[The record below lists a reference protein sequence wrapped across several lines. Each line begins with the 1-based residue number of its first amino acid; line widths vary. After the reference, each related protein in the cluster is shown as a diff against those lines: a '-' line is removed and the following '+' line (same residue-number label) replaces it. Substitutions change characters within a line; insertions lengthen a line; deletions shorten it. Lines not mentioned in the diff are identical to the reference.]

1 LLDSLSEILCIMNKN
16 STPIVSDL
24 VLLGGGHANIQVLK
38 MLAMNPIGGLRIT
51 LISDQTHSPYSGM
64 IPGYLAGYYSY
75 EECHF
80 DLRRICEEL
89 GQRFI
94 KAKII
99 GIDPQRKKIRL
110 ENRVEVGYDC
120 ASINVGIAP
129 KSIENSSEEA
139 ALKLIPL
146 KPISRF
152 IAHWERLIADLKA
165 YKGRKSL
172 QIAVVGAGASGVE
185 ISIILKM
192 LIDQH
197 NWNAEVSLIHRH
209 EFLVSAQDISAQRR
223 LSKTL
228 EELDIKVFK
237 NTQALKEQENGLVLK
252 DDNGLIQTKDFYRVL
267 TATQAV
273 APQWFTHSD
282 LPVSPDGFV
291 KVNKNLLVENEHG
304 LFAAGDCIHF
314 SPSPLKKA
322 GVYAV
327 RQGRVLEHNIRAFF
341 TGKSALKTFH
351 PKKNVL
357 SLITIGERKA
367 LVHQD
372 SASILRW
379 MWPSLLWTVKDGIDR
394 RFMKRFQAKTFSAKP
409 RHFDKIMPV
418 PKTTLVPEDWESN
431 TCGGCGSKLAAS
443 TLTLSLNKLDIP
455 KDDAV
460 LLGVKDGEDCALT
473 RFSEHSLCLQSID
486 QFRSFISDP
495 YLLGQIATQ
504 HALSDIYAM
513 GGVAKTAQVGLT
525 LSAAN
530 KKIQQEDIF
539 QLMSGVLDILTQS
552 AASLVGGHTG
562 EGAELAVSLAV
573 QGEVAPDQVLR
584 KQLTQ
589 PGNRLILTKPIGTG
603 VIFAA
608 NMLAQANGKLVDQA
622 LSSMLESNKIA
633 IKIIKSFSVSGCTDI
648 TGFGLLGHAFEM
660 MGKNAGQA
668 LGVKIDYKAIPLFDG
683 VGELFAKGYYAS
695 IAEENYRSLSAVLDA
710 EISNQKFPA
719 LFDPQTSGGLLF
731 SVPSDQ
737 ADSCLKALHQ
747 NGVVKAC
754 VIGEVI
760 DQREIVVI

>member
-1 LLDSLSEILCIMNKN
+1 MNN
-16 STPIVSDL
+16 NPTPIVSDL

-38 MLAMNPIGGLRIT
+38 MLAMKPIGGLRIT
-51 LISDQTHSPYSGM
+51 LISDQIHSPYSGM

-99 GIDPQRKKIRL
+99 GIDPQRKKIQL
-110 ENRVEVGYDC
+110 ENRAEVSYDC
-120 ASINVGIAP
+120 ASINVGIEP
-129 KSIENSSEEA
+129 QSIENASVAA

-152 IAHWERLIADLKA
+152 IAHWERLIADLNA
-165 YKGRKSL
+165 YKGSEPLK
-172 QIAVVGAGASGVE
+172 IAVVGAGASGVE

-197 NWNAEVSLIHRH
+197 QWNAEVSLIHRH
-209 EFLVSAQDISAQRR
+209 EYLVSAKDLLAQKK
-223 LSKTL
+223 LSETL
-228 EELDIKVFK
+228 KELGVKVFK

-252 DDNGLIQTKDFYRVL
+252 DDQGLIQTKDFYRVL
-267 TATQAV
+267 TATHAS
-273 APQWFTHSD
+273 APQWFKQSG
-282 LPVSPDGFV
+282 LPVDADGFV
-291 KVNKNLLVENEHG
+291 KVTGNLLVEQEHA
-304 LFAAGDCIHF
+304 LFAAGDCIYF
-314 SPSPLKKA
+314 TPSPLKKA

-327 RQGRVLEHNIRAFF
+327 RQGRVLEHNIRAYF
-341 TGKSALKTFH
+341 TGKSTLKTFR

-379 MWPSLLWTVKDGIDR
+379 MWPSLLWMVKDGIDR
-394 RFMKRFQAKTFSAKP
+394 RFMKRFQATTFRVKP
-409 RHFDKIMPV
+409 RHFSKAMP
-418 PKTTLVPEDWESN
+418 PPEYTLVPDDWESN
-431 TCGGCGSKLAAS
+431 TCGGCGSKLGAS
-443 TLTLSLNKLDIP
+443 TLALSLNKLDIP

-473 RFSEHSLCLQSID
+473 KVSEHTLCLQSID
-486 QFRSFISDP
+486 QFRAFISDP
-495 YLLGQIATQ
+495 YLLGQIAAQ

-525 LSAAN
+525 LEAAN

-539 QLMSGVLDILTQS
+539 QLMSGVLATLSPS
-552 AASLVGGHTG
+552 AVSLVGGHTG
-562 EGAELAVSLAV
+562 EGAELAISISV
-573 QGEVAPDQVLR
+573 QGEVSPERVLR
-584 KQLTQ
+584 KQLTK

-608 NMLAQANGKLVDQA
+608 NMLAQANGKLVDQV
-622 LSSMLESNKIA
+622 LSSMLESNKTA
-633 IKIIKSFSVSGCTDI
+633 MEIIRAFDVSGCTDI

-660 MGKNAGQA
+660 MGKSDQT
-668 LGVKIDYKAIPLFDG
+668 LGVKIDYQAIPLFDS
-683 VGELFAKGYYAS
+683 VDELFAKGYYAS
-695 IAEENYRSLSAVLDA
+695 IAEENYRSLSAVLDVDV
-710 EISNQKFPA
+710 SNQKFPA

-731 SVPSDQ
+731 SLPSGQ
-737 ADSCLKALHQ
+737 VEACLKALHQ
-747 NGVVKAC
+747 NGVSKAC

-760 DQREIVVI
+760 DEPRMIVI

>member
-1 LLDSLSEILCIMNKN
+1 MNKS

-99 GIDPQRKKIRL
+99 GIDPQRKKIQL
-110 ENRVEVGYDC
+110 ENRVEVSYDC

-129 KSIENSSEEA
+129 KNIEYSSPDA

-152 IAHWERLIADLKA
+152 IAYWDRLIADLKA
-165 YKGRKSL
+165 YKGADPL
-172 QIAVVGAGASGVE
+172 QLAVVGAGASGVE

-192 LIDQH
+192 LIDRY
-197 NWNAEVSLIHRH
+197 NWNAEVSLIHQH
-209 EFLVSAQDISAQRR
+209 EFLVSAKDISAQRR
-223 LSKTL
+223 LSKTI

-252 DDNGLIQTKDFYRVL
+252 DDKGLIQIKDFYRVL
-267 TATQAV
+267 TATQAS
-273 APQWFTHSD
+273 APQWFKDSG
-282 LPVSPDGFV
+282 LPVDTDGFV
-291 KVNKNLLVENEHG
+291 KVSGNLLVENEHD

-327 RQGRVLEHNIRAFF
+327 RQGMVLEHNIRAFF
-341 TGKSALKTFH
+341 TGKSALKTFR

-379 MWPSLLWTVKDGIDR
+379 MRPSLLWTVKDGIDR

-409 RHFDKIMPV
+409 RHFDKAMPM

-473 RFSEHSLCLQSID
+473 RFSEHTLCLQSID

-513 GGVAKTAQVGLT
+513 GGVARTAQVGLT
-525 LSAAN
+525 LGAAN
-530 KKIQQEDIF
+530 RKIHQEDIF

-552 AASLVGGHTG
+552 AVSLVGGHTG
-562 EGAELAVSLAV
+562 EGAELAISLAV
-573 QGEVAPDQVLR
+573 QGEVAPEQVLR
-584 KQLTQ
+584 KQLNK

-603 VIFAA
+603 VVFAA
-608 NMLAQANGKLVDQA
+608 NMLAQANGKLVDETI
-622 LSSMLESNKIA
+622 SSMLQSNKTAMETIQA
-633 IKIIKSFSVSGCTDI
+633 FDVSGCTDI

-660 MGKNAGQA
+660 MGKNNDHA

-683 VGELFAKGYYAS
+683 VVELFAKGYYAS
-695 IAEENYRSLSAVLDA
+695 IAEENYQSLSSALNV
-710 EISNQKFPA
+710 EVSNQEFPA

-731 SVPSDQ
+731 SVPFEQ
-737 ADSCLKALHQ
+737 AEACLKALHH
-747 NGVVKAC
+747 NGVSKAC
-754 VIGEVI
+754 VMGEVI
-760 DQREIVVI
+760 DQRKIVVI

>member
-1 LLDSLSEILCIMNKN
+1 MNN
-16 STPIVSDL
+16 NATPIVSDL

-38 MLAMNPIGGLRIT
+38 MLAMNPVGGLRIT

-99 GIDPQRKKIRL
+99 SIDPQRKKIQL
-110 ENRVEVGYDC
+110 ENRAEVSYDC

-129 KSIENSSEEA
+129 KNIEYSSDEA
-139 ALKLIPL
+139 AVKLIPL
-146 KPISRF
+146 KPISKF
-152 IAHWERLIADLKA
+152 IAHWDRLIADLTA
-165 YKGRKSL
+165 YKDSDSL
-172 QIAVVGAGASGVE
+172 QIAVVGAGAAGVE

-192 LIDQH
+192 LIDQN

-209 EFLVSAQDISAQRR
+209 EFLVSAQDLLAQRK

-228 EELDIKVFK
+228 KELGIKVLQ
-237 NTQALKEQENGLVLK
+237 NTLALKGQENGLVLK
-252 DDNGLIQTKDFYRVL
+252 DEQGFIQTKDFYRVL
-267 TATQAV
+267 TATQAS
-273 APQWFTHSD
+273 APQWFKHSG
-282 LPVSPDGFV
+282 LPVNPDGFV
-291 KVNKNLLVENEHG
+291 KVTGNLLVENERD

-327 RQGRVLEHNIRAFF
+327 RQGMVLEQNIRAFF
-341 TGKSALKTFH
+341 TGKSALKTFR

-394 RFMKRFQAKTFSAKP
+394 RFMQRFQASTFSRKP
-409 RHFDKIMPV
+409 QHFNKIMPV
-418 PKTTLVPEDWESN
+418 PNSTLVPEDWESN

-455 KDDAV
+455 KDDSV
-460 LLGVKDGEDCALT
+460 LLGVKGGEDCALT
-473 RFSEHSLCLQSID
+473 RFSEHTLCLQSID

-495 YLLGQIATQ
+495 YLLGQIAAQ

-525 LSAAN
+525 LGAAN

-539 QLMSGVLDILTQS
+539 QLMSGVLDILTKS
-552 AASLVGGHTG
+552 AVSLVGGHTG
-562 EGAELAVSLAV
+562 EGTELAISIAV
-573 QGEVAPDQVLR
+573 QGEVALEQVLR
-584 KQLTQ
+584 KQLTK
-589 PGNRLILTKPIGTG
+589 PENRLILTKPIGTG
-603 VIFAA
+603 AIFAA

-622 LSSMLESNKIA
+622 LSSMLQSNKTA
-633 IKIIKSFSVSGCTDI
+633 MEIIKSFSVSGCTDI

-660 MGKNAGQA
+660 LGKNTDAA

-695 IAEENYRSLSAVLDA
+695 IAEENYQSLSAVLDA
-710 EISNQKFPA
+710 EVSNQKFPA

-737 ADSCLKALHQ
+737 TEACLKALHQ
-747 NGVVKAC
+747 NGVAEAC

-760 DQREIVVI
+760 EQQKIVVI

>member
-1 LLDSLSEILCIMNKN
+1 MNN
-16 STPIVSDL
+16 NPTPIVSDL

-99 GIDPQRKKIRL
+99 GIDSQLKKIRL
-110 ENRVEVGYDC
+110 ENRAEVSYDC
-120 ASINVGIAP
+120 ASINVGIEP
-129 KSIENSSEEA
+129 KSIENASAEA

-152 IAHWERLIADLKA
+152 IAHWQRLIADLKA
-165 YKGRKSL
+165 YKGSEPL

-192 LIDQH
+192 LIDQ
-197 NWNAEVSLIHRH
+197 NKWNAELSLIHRH
-209 EFLVSAQDISAQRR
+209 EYLVSAKDRSAQRK
-223 LSKTL
+223 LSETL
-228 EELDIKVFK
+228 KELGVKVFK

-252 DDNGLIQTKDFYRVL
+252 DDQGLIRTKDFYRVL
-267 TATQAV
+267 TATQAS
-273 APQWFTHSD
+273 APKWFKDSG
-282 LPVSPDGFV
+282 LPVNPDGFV
-291 KVNKNLLVENEHG
+291 KVAGNLLVEQEHA

-327 RQGRVLEHNIRAFF
+327 RQGMVLEHNIRAYFS
-341 TGKSALKTFH
+341 GKSSLKTFR
-351 PKKNVL
+351 PKENVL

-394 RFMKRFQAKTFSAKP
+394 RFMRRFQTATFSVKP
-409 RHFDKIMPV
+409 RHFVKTMP
-418 PKTTLVPEDWESN
+418 PPECTLVPEDWESN
-431 TCGGCGSKLAAS
+431 TCGGCGSKLGAS
-443 TLTLSLNKLDIP
+443 TLALSLNKLDIP

-460 LLGVKDGEDCALT
+460 LLGVKDGEDCALIKV
-473 RFSEHSLCLQSID
+473 SERTLCLQSID
-486 QFRSFISDP
+486 QFRAFISDP
-495 YLLGQIATQ
+495 YLLGQIAAQ

-525 LSAAN
+525 LEAAN

-539 QLMSGVLDILTQS
+539 QLMSGVLATLSSSTV
-552 AASLVGGHTG
+552 SLVGGHTG
-562 EGAELAVSLAV
+562 EGAELAISISV
-573 QGEVAPDQVLR
+573 QGEVAPQRVLR
-584 KQLTQ
+584 KQLTK

-608 NMLAQANGKLVDQA
+608 NMFAQANGQLVDQA
-622 LSSMLESNKIA
+622 LSSMLESNKTAMETISA
-633 IKIIKSFSVSGCTDI
+633 FEVSGCTDI

-660 MGKNAGQA
+660 MGKTDRT
-668 LGVKIDYKAIPLFDG
+668 LGVKIDYQAIPVFDG
-683 VGELFAKGYYAS
+683 VDELFAKGYYAS

-710 EISNQKFPA
+710 EVSNRKFPA

-731 SVPSDQ
+731 SVPPGQ
-737 ADSCLKALHQ
+737 AEACLKALHQ
-747 NGVVKAC
+747 NGVTKAC

-760 DQREIVVI
+760 DAPRMIVN

>member
-1 LLDSLSEILCIMNKN
+1 MHNN

-99 GIDPQRKKIRL
+99 GIDTQRQKIQL
-110 ENRVEVGYDC
+110 ENRAEVSYDC
-120 ASINVGIAP
+120 ASINVGIEP
-129 KSIENSSEEA
+129 ENLENSSPEA
-139 ALKLIPL
+139 VLKLIPL

-152 IAHWERLIADLKA
+152 IAHWDRLMADLKS
-165 YKGRKSL
+165 YKDSDSL

-192 LIDQH
+192 LIDQNQWH
-197 NWNAEVSLIHRH
+197 AEVSLIHRH
-209 EFLVSAQDISAQRR
+209 EFLVSAKDPSAQRR

-228 EELDIKVFK
+228 EELGIKVFK

-252 DDNGLIQTKDFYRVL
+252 NEQGVQTKDFYRVL
-267 TATQAV
+267 TATQAS
-273 APQWFTHSD
+273 APQWFKHSG
-282 LPVSPDGFV
+282 LAVNPDGFV
-291 KVNKNLLVENEHG
+291 QVGGNLRVENEHA

-327 RQGRVLEHNIRAFF
+327 RQGMVLEHNIRAFF
-341 TGKSALKTFH
+341 TGKSALKTFR

-357 SLITIGERKA
+357 SLITIGDHKA

-372 SASILRW
+372 SSSILRW
-379 MWPSLLWTVKDGIDR
+379 MWPTLLWTVKDGIDR
-394 RFMKRFQAKTFSAKP
+394 RFMQRFQARTFSVKP
-409 RHFDKIMPV
+409 RHFDQVMPA
-418 PKTTLVPEDWESN
+418 PKYTLVPEDWENN

-443 TLTLSLNKLDIP
+443 TLMLSLNKLKIP
-455 KDDAV
+455 EDESV

-473 RFSEHSLCLQSID
+473 RFSEHTLCLQSID

-513 GGVAKTAQVGLT
+513 GGGARTAQVGLT
-525 LSAAN
+525 LGAAN
-530 KKIQQEDIF
+530 KKIHQEDIF
-539 QLMSGVLDILTQS
+539 QLMSGVLDILTKS
-552 AASLVGGHTG
+552 GASLVGGHTG
-562 EGAELAVSLAV
+562 EGAELAISIAV
-573 QGEVAPDQVLR
+573 QGEVAPERVFR

-622 LSSMLESNKIA
+622 LSSMLESNKTA
-633 IKIIKSFSVSGCTDI
+633 LDTLKSFDVSGCTDI
-648 TGFGLLGHAFEM
+648 TGFGLLGHAYEM
-660 MGKNAGQA
+660 LGKNTGQA
-668 LGVKIDYKAIPLFDG
+668 LGISIDYREIPLFDG
-683 VGELFAKGYYAS
+683 VCELFEKGYFAS
-695 IAEENYRSLSAVLDA
+695 IAGKNYESLTALLSAEV
-710 EISNQKFPA
+710 SNQRFPA

-731 SVPSDQ
+731 SVPPDQ
-737 ADSCLKALHQ
+737 TEDCLKALYQ
-747 NGVVKAC
+747 NGVSKAR

-760 DQREIVVI
+760 GQNDIIIRNYS

>member
-1 LLDSLSEILCIMNKN
+1 MMNN
-16 STPIVSDL
+16 SSTPIVSDL

-38 MLAMNPIGGLRIT
+38 MLAMKPIGGLRIT

-99 GIDPQRKKIRL
+99 GIDPQRKKIQL
-110 ENRVEVGYDC
+110 ENRAEVGYDC

-129 KSIENSSEEA
+129 KNIEHSSDEA

-146 KPISRF
+146 KPISKF
-152 IAHWERLIADLKA
+152 ITHWDRLMADLKS
-165 YKGRKSL
+165 YKGRESL

-185 ISIILKM
+185 ISIILEM
-192 LIDQH
+192 LIDQ
-197 NWNAEVSLIHRH
+197 NQWNAEVTLIHRH
-209 EFLVSAQDISAQRR
+209 EYLVSAKDLVAQRK

-228 EELDIKVFK
+228 KELGIKVFK
-237 NTQALKEQENGLVLK
+237 NTQALKEQANGLVLK
-252 DDNGLIQTKDFYRVL
+252 DEQGLIQTQDFYRVL
-267 TATQAV
+267 TATQAS
-273 APQWFTHSD
+273 APKWFKHSG
-282 LPVSPDGFV
+282 LPVSQDGFV
-291 KVNKNLLVENEHG
+291 KVTGKLLVENEHA

-327 RQGRVLEHNIRAFF
+327 RQGMVLEHNIRAYF

-372 SASILRW
+372 SPSILRW

-394 RFMKRFQAKTFSAKP
+394 RFMKRFQGQTFRVKP
-409 RHFDKIMPV
+409 QHFNKVMPV
-418 PKTTLVPEDWESN
+418 PKSTLVPEDWESN
-431 TCGGCGSKLAAS
+431 ICGGCGSKLAAS

-473 RFSEHSLCLQSID
+473 RFSEHTLCLQSID

-525 LSAAN
+525 LEAAN
-530 KKIQQEDIF
+530 RKIHQEDIF
-539 QLMSGVLDILTQS
+539 QVMSGVLDILTKN
-552 AASLVGGHTG
+552 AVSLVGGHTG
-562 EGAELAVSLAV
+562 EGAELAISIAV
-573 QGEVAPDQVLR
+573 QGEVASEQVLR
-584 KQLTQ
+584 KQLTK

-608 NMLAQANGKLVDQA
+608 NMLAQANGKLVDEA
-622 LSSMLESNKIA
+622 LSSMLQSNKTVMETIR
-633 IKIIKSFSVSGCTDI
+633 SFAVSGCTDI

-660 MGKNAGQA
+660 MGENTDSA
-668 LGVKIDYKAIPLFDG
+668 LGIKIDYKAILLFDG
-683 VGELFAKGYYAS
+683 VDDLFAKGYYAS
-695 IAEENYRSLSAVLDA
+695 IADENYGSLSTALSAGV
-710 EISNQKFPA
+710 SNQHFPA

-731 SVPSDQ
+731 SVPPYQTED
-737 ADSCLKALHQ
+737 CLKALHQ
-747 NGVVKAC
+747 NGVSKAH

-760 DQREIVVI
+760 DENKIIIL

>member
-1 LLDSLSEILCIMNKN
+1 MNN
-16 STPIVSDL
+16 NATPIVSDL

-75 EECHF
+75 EDCHF

-99 GIDPQRKKIRL
+99 GIDPQRKKIQL
-110 ENRVEVGYDC
+110 ENRPEVSYDC
-120 ASINVGIAP
+120 ASINVGIEP
-129 KSIENSSEEA
+129 KSIENSSPEA

-152 IAHWERLIADLKA
+152 IAHWDRLIADLNA
-165 YKGRKSL
+165 YQGSDTL

-192 LIDQH
+192 LINQH
-197 NWNAEVSLIHRH
+197 QWNAEVSLIHRH
-209 EFLVSAQDISAQRR
+209 EFLVSAKDHSAQKK
-223 LSKTL
+223 LSNTL
-228 EELDIKVFK
+228 KNLDINVFK
-237 NTQALKEQENGLVLK
+237 NTQALKEQEKGLVLK
-252 DDNGLIQTKDFYRVL
+252 DEQGRLQTKDFFRVL
-267 TATQAV
+267 TATQAA
-273 APQWFTHSD
+273 APQWFKHAG
-282 LPVSPDGFV
+282 LPVNPDGFL
-291 KVNKNLLVENEHG
+291 KVTEKLLVENETA

-327 RQGRVLEHNIRAFF
+327 RQGMLLEHNIRAFF

-357 SLITIGERKA
+357 SLITIGERQA
-367 LVHQD
+367 LVNQD

-394 RFMKRFQAKTFSAKP
+394 RFMKRFQARTFKIKP
-409 RHFDKIMPV
+409 QQVDKLMPT

-443 TLTLSLNKLDIP
+443 TLILSLNKLDIP
-455 KDDAV
+455 DDDAV

-525 LSAAN
+525 LGAAN
-530 KKIQQEDIF
+530 KKIHQEDIF
-539 QLMSGVLDILTQS
+539 QVMSGVLDILS
-552 AASLVGGHTG
+552 NSGASLVGGHTG
-562 EGAELAVSLAV
+562 EGAELAISIAV

-589 PGNRLILTKPIGTG
+589 SGNSLILTKPIGTG

-608 NMLAQANGKLVDQA
+608 NMLAQANGKLVDEA
-622 LSSMLESNKIA
+622 LSSMLQSNKTA
-633 IKIIKSFSVSGCTDI
+633 VEIIKRFDVSGCTDI

-660 MGKNAGQA
+660 LGKNSDPA
-668 LGVKIDYKAIPLFDG
+668 LGIKIDYQAIPVFDG
-683 VGELFAKGYYAS
+683 IEELFAKGYYAS
-695 IAEENYRSLSAVLDA
+695 IADKNYESLRSALSSEV
-710 EISNQKFPA
+710 SNQQFPA

-731 SVPSDQ
+731 SVPAHQTED
-737 ADSCLKALHQ
+737 CLRTLHQ
-747 NGVVKAC
+747 QGVAKAC
-754 VIGEVI
+754 VIGKVI
-760 DQREIVVI
+760 DQNKIIII

>member
-1 LLDSLSEILCIMNKN
+1 MNLN
-16 STPIVSDL
+16 PTPIVSDL

-99 GIDPQRKKIRL
+99 GIDPERKKIRL
-110 ENRVEVGYDC
+110 ENRPEISYDC
-120 ASINVGIAP
+120 ASINVGIEP
-129 KSIENSSEEA
+129 QSIENTSAEA

-146 KPISRF
+146 KPISKF
-152 IAHWERLIADLKA
+152 ISHWDRLIADLKA
-165 YKGRKSL
+165 YQGKDPL
-172 QIAVVGAGASGVE
+172 QLAVVGAGASGVE
-185 ISIILKM
+185 IAIILKM
-192 LIDQH
+192 LIDRNGWKAQ
-197 NWNAEVSLIHRH
+197 VSLIHRH
-209 EFLVSAQDISAQRR
+209 DFLVSARDHRAQKR
-223 LSKTL
+223 LLKTL
-228 EELDIKVFK
+228 DELDITVLH
-237 NTQALKEQENGLVLK
+237 NTQVLKAQDDGLVLK
-252 DDNGLIQTKDFYRVL
+252 DERGLTQTKDFFRVL
-267 TATQAV
+267 TATQAS
-273 APQWFTHSD
+273 APRWFEYSG
-282 LPVSPDGFV
+282 LPVNAEGFV
-291 KVNKNLLVENEHG
+291 NVTGELLVEDEHD

-341 TGKSALKTFH
+341 KGKSSLKIFY

-357 SLITIGERKA
+357 SLITIGECKA

-372 SASILRW
+372 SPSILRW

-394 RFMKRFQAKTFSAKP
+394 RFMKRFQARTFSARP
-409 RHFDKIMPV
+409 GEFNKIMPQ
-418 PKTTLVPEDWESN
+418 PKSTLVPEDWESN

-455 KDDAV
+455 QDDAV

-473 RFSEHSLCLQSID
+473 RFSEHTLCLQSID
-486 QFRSFISDP
+486 QFRSFIKDP

-525 LSAAN
+525 LTAAN
-530 KKIQQEDIF
+530 RKIHQEDIY
-539 QLMSGVLDILTQS
+539 QVMSGVLDILTKN

-562 EGAELAVSLAV
+562 EGAELAIAIAV
-573 QGEVAPDQVLR
+573 QGEVKPEQVLR
-584 KQLTQ
+584 KQLSK
-589 PGNRLILTKPIGTG
+589 PGNHLILTKPIGTG

-608 NMLAQANGKLVDQA
+608 NMLAQANGRLVDEA
-622 LSSMLESNKIA
+622 ISCMLQSNKTA
-633 IKIIKSFSVSGCTDI
+633 MEIIKRFAVSGCTDI
-648 TGFGLLGHAFEM
+648 TGFGLLGHAVEM
-660 MGKNAGQA
+660 LGKNSEHT
-668 LGVKIDYKAIPLFDG
+668 LGIKIEYNAIPLFDG
-683 VGELFAKGYYAS
+683 VGELFGKGYFAS
-695 IAEENYRSLSAVLDA
+695 IADQNQASLRGVLPS
-710 EISNQKFPA
+710 EVTNQRFPA

-731 SVPSDQ
+731 SIPPYQTED
-737 ADSCLKALHQ
+737 CLKALHQ
-747 NGVVKAC
+747 NGVSKAC

-760 DQREIVVI
+760 DENKVIIR

>member
-1 LLDSLSEILCIMNKN
+1 MNNN
-16 STPIVSDL
+16 SIPIVSDL

-89 GQRFI
+89 GHRYI

-99 GIDPQRKKIRL
+99 GIDSQRKKVRL
-110 ENRVEVGYDC
+110 EDRAEVGYDC
-120 ASINVGIAP
+120 ASINVGIEP
-129 KSIENSSEEA
+129 KSLENSSPEA

-152 IAHWERLIADLKA
+152 IAHWDRLIADLKA
-165 YKGRKSL
+165 YKGSESL
-172 QIAVVGAGASGVE
+172 QLAVVGAGASGVE

-192 LIDQH
+192 LIDQ
-197 NWNAEVSLIHRH
+197 NGWNAQVSLIHRH
-209 EFLVSAQDISAQRR
+209 EFLVSAKDRIAQGK

-228 EELDIKVFK
+228 TELDIKVYQ
-237 NTQALKEQENGLVLK
+237 NTQALKEQENGLVLE
-252 DDNGLIQTKDFYRVL
+252 DEQGRVQTKDFYRVL
-267 TATQAV
+267 TATQAS
-273 APQWFTHSD
+273 APKWFSQSG
-282 LPVSPDGFV
+282 LPVNADGFV
-291 KVNKNLLVENEHG
+291 KVTGNLRVENEQG

-314 SPSPLKKA
+314 SPTPLKKA

-327 RQGRVLEHNIRAFF
+327 RQGSVLEHNIRAFF
-341 TGKSALKTFH
+341 TGKAALKTFQ

-372 SASILRW
+372 SPSILRW

-394 RFMKRFQAKTFSAKP
+394 RFMERFQARTFSVKP
-409 RHFDKIMPV
+409 RHFDKAMPV
-418 PKTTLVPEDWESN
+418 PKTSLVPEDWESN
-431 TCGGCGSKLAAS
+431 TCGGCGSKLGAS

-460 LLGVKDGEDCALT
+460 LLGVKEGEDCALT

-495 YLLGQIATQ
+495 YLLGQIAAQ

-525 LSAAN
+525 LQAAN
-530 KKIQQEDIF
+530 RKIHQEDIF
-539 QLMSGVLDILTQS
+539 QLMSGVLDILNKS
-552 AASLVGGHTG
+552 AVSLVGGHTG
-562 EGAELAVSLAV
+562 EGSELAISIAV
-573 QGEVAPDQVLR
+573 QGEVAPEQVLR

-589 PGNRLILTKPIGTG
+589 AGNRLILTKAIGTG
-603 VIFAA
+603 AIFAA
-608 NMLAQANGKLVDQA
+608 NMLAQANGKLVDEA
-622 LSSMLESNKIA
+622 LSSMLESNKTA
-633 IKIIKSFSVSGCTDI
+633 MATIKAFDVSGCTDV

-660 MGKNAGQA
+660 LGKNSEHA
-668 LGVKIDYKAIPLFDG
+668 LGIQIDYPSIPVFDG
-683 VGELFAKGYYAS
+683 VGELFEKGYFAS
-695 IAEENYRSLSAVLDA
+695 IAHENYESLSAVLSA
-710 EISNQKFPA
+710 EVSNQTFPA

-731 SVPSDQ
+731 SVPPDQ
-737 ADSCLKALHQ
+737 VEACLKALHQ
-747 NGVVKAC
+747 NGVCKAC

-760 DQREIVVI
+760 AERKISIV